1 MESLTQHTNL
11 TQHDSQVVPALDNKG
26 LQGFVIT
33 AAHETSRE
41 PLVQKICA
49 QLPGIERI
57 EAVYPTRVHVPFLH
71 RLQEESKQRTGY
83 ALKEGEIGVLLSN
96 RKIWR
101 SIVQQSK
108 TKNPSD
114 LAVASSNE
122 SFLVLESDSTIN
134 NVELLKKY
142 YTQLTQ
148 QYDLFFFGS
157 WLGNTKIF
165 KSTRKPLEQGF
176 VYGTPFIKTIS
187 GGYGYALNAKAAQHL
202 LETSNRIAHPVDEF
216 KRYIQP
222 GYLKIGAV
230 LPELISEHQAESLIG
245 ERPHSPAKEK
255 LRMIALNIRNTL
267 ITQLK

>member
-1 MESLTQHTNL
+1 LESLTPYNTQTNHS
-11 TQHDSQVVPALDNKG
+11 THAAHALDAIKG
-26 LQGFVIT
+26 YMIT

-41 PLVQKICA
+41 PLVQKIVE

-57 EAVYPTRVHVPFLH
+57 EAVYPSRVRIPFLH
-71 RLQEESKQRTGY
+71 RLQAKSKQRTGY
-83 ALKEGEIGVLLSN
+83 ALNEGEIGVLLSN

-101 SIVQQSK
+101 SILEQSR
-108 TKNPSD
+108 TRNPSGIA
-114 LAVASSNE
+114 LAGSNE
-122 SFLVLESDSTIN
+122 SYLVLESDSTIN
-134 NVELLKKY
+134 NIEVLKKY
-142 YTQLTQ
+142 YGTLTQ

-165 KSTRKPLEQGF
+165 KSTRQSLEQGF

-187 GGYGYALNAKAAQHL
+187 GGYGYALNAKAARHL

-216 KRYIQP
+216 KRYITP
-222 GYLKIGAV
+222 GYLRIGAV
-230 LPELISEHQAESLIG
+230 LPELISEHKAESLIG

-255 LRMIALNIRNTL
+255 LKMMALNIRNTI